1 MKKVKCLLLHGS
13 GMSNKTWSAL
23 IGHFPEQWI
32 ISNPTLPGHGLQNP
46 QIQNLKEL
54 SFWLKQK
61 IEEKKPDIVAGWSM
75 GSFLLQNTINK
86 YGKMNIKVASFING
100 SPAEKKSTTSREVL
114 QQRLNSYFSDPIRHI
129 KPTLNEMKE
138 HWSQDDINS
147 IMKSCEESDK
157 TLLENLR
164 WDMFETDFGKMI
176 KKFPIPILLM
186 HGIYDKINPL
196 EQAKWVKKTAKKSLL
211 FEFKSRHAPFTKN
224 PKLFVKKMI
233 EGYEKLSC

>member
-13 GMSNKTWSAL
+13 GMSDKTWSAL
-23 IGHFPEQWI
+23 MSHFPKNWVVF
-32 ISNPTLPGHGLQNP
+32 NPTLPGHGSRDLQVK
-46 QIQNLKEL
+46 NLKEL
-54 SFWLKQK
+54 SFWLKQQIK
-61 IEEKKPDIVAGWSM
+61 KKKPDIVAGWSM

-100 SPAEKKSTTSREVL
+100 SPAEKKSKTSKETL
-114 QQRLNSYFSDPIRHI
+114 QQKLDNYFSDPIRHI

-138 HWSQDDINS
+138 HWSQDDIKS
-147 IMKSCEESDK
+147 IIKSCKNSDK

-176 KKFPIPILLM
+176 KNFPIPILLM

-196 EQAKWVKKTAKKSLL
+196 SQAKWVNKTAKKSLL
-211 FEFKSRHAPFTKN
+211 FEFESRHAPFTKN
-224 PKLFVKKMI
+224 PQLFVEKMI

>member
-13 GMSNKTWSAL
+13 GMSDKTWSAL
-23 IGHFPEQWI
+23 IDYFPKQWTVYR
-32 ISNPTLPGHGLQNP
+32 PTLPGHGFQSS
-46 QIQNLKEL
+46 QIKNLKEL
-54 SFWLKQK
+54 SLWLRQE
-61 IEEKKPDIVAGWSM
+61 IENKKPDIVAGWSM

-86 YGKMNIKVASFING
+86 YGKLNIKVVSFING
-100 SPAEKKSTTSREVL
+100 SPAEKKSSTSKKIL
-114 QQRLNSYFSDPIRHI
+114 QQRLDNYFSDPIRHI

-147 IMKSCEESDK
+147 IMKSCKSSDK

-176 KKFPIPILLM
+176 KNFPIPILLM

-196 EQAKWVKKTAKKSLL
+196 EQAKWVNKTAKKSLL
-211 FEFKSRHAPFTKN
+211 FEFKSKHAPFTKN
-224 PKLFVKKMI
+224 PKLFVEKMN
-233 EGYEKLSC
+233 EGY